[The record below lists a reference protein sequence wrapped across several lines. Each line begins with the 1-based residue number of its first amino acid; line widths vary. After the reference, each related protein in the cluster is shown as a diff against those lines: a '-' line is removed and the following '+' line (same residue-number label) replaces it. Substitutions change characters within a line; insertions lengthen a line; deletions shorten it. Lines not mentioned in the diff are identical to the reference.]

1 MKILTNYRL
10 HFHEVEYFYEV
21 ECTHSPP
28 PPTRP
33 LVHPKKVLL
42 LSLSLAKKRIYLDT
56 NLKEELTD
64 LFWKLPGYSLLTQAE
79 YKGDGKHFANG

>member
-1 MKILTNYRL
+1 MHTL
-10 HFHEVEYFYEV
+10 
-21 ECTHSPP
+21 SP

-42 LSLSLAKKRIYLDT
+42 LSFSLAKKRIYLDT

>member
-21 ECTHSPP
+21 ECTPSP

-42 LSLSLAKKRIYLDT
+42 LSFSLAKKRIYLDT

-64 LFWKLPGYSLLTQAE
+64 LF
-79 YKGDGKHFANG
+79 